1 MARPRLAG
9 RTAAALAAGLLLFA
23 PVAPA
28 SSTPA
33 DTAAAGNSPSPAPAA
48 DPASAHP
55 TTDPT
60 PGGITVTGDTSPIH
74 DPALI
79 VDERTGTW
87 YVYSTGEIDR
97 TNGGTIQVWSSHDDG
112 VTWTYEGNVWDR
124 IPAWIDEH
132 FSDGDLPG
140 NLWAPE
146 VYEHDG
152 TYYLYYSASRFGTND
167 SLTALATNTTLDPDD
182 PDYEWVD
189 QGTVITSPQEIE
201 NGKSFNAIDAGIV
214 TGADG
219 TPYMAI
225 GSYWYGIFLVEISW
239 PSGKPVEGALENA
252 VHLVDRFQPGN
263 PVEAPYIY
271 ERDGWYYLFVSFDRC
286 CQGGD
291 STYKVAVGRS
301 RDVTGPYLD
310 QDGRDMF
317 GGGGTILLDAHGA
330 VVGPGGQSVYDD
342 VLAFHYYDASNEEIP
357 YFPTLGL
364 QRLDWVDGWPVV
376 DMTVDAATLAA
387 APEAASARIGRKA
400 SFTATATGSPRPL
413 VLWEVSDDDGATW
426 RAPEKGQPR
435 TSADGTSTLRL
446 RATPDTDGTLVRATA
461 TNAHGSETSD
471 PVTLTVTK
479 PGRDKG

>member
-9 RTAAALAAGLLLFA
+9 RTAAALAAGLLLLA

-28 SSTPA
+28 SSATAEGSAATNAPTTPVA
-33 DTAAAGNSPSPAPAA
+33 APA
-48 DPASAHP
+48 
-55 TTDPT
+55 T
-60 PGGITVTGDTSPIH
+60 GGITVTGDTSPIH
-74 DPALI
+74 DPALV

-87 YVYSTGEIDR
+87 YVYSTGLVNRE
-97 TNGGTIQVWSSHDDG
+97 NGGTVQIWSSHDDG
-112 VTWTYEGNVWDR
+112 VTWAYEGTVWDE

-132 FSDGDLPG
+132 FSDGELPG
-140 NLWAPE
+140 SLWAPE
-146 VYEHDG
+146 VHEHDG
-152 TYYLYYSASRFGTND
+152 TYYLYYSASRFGTNN
-167 SLTALATNTTLDPDD
+167 SVTALATNTTLNPDD

-189 QGTVITSPQEIE
+189 QGAVITSPQEIE
-201 NGKSFNAIDAGIV
+201 NGKTFNAIDAGIV

-239 PSGKPVEGALENA
+239 PSGKPVDGALQDA

-286 CQGGD
+286 CAGGD

-310 QDGRDMF
+310 RDGRDMF

-330 VVGPGGQSVYDD
+330 IVGPGGQSVDDD

-376 DMTVDAATLAA
+376 DTTVDAATLTT
-387 APEAASARIGRKA
+387 APTDASARIGRKA
-400 SFTATATGSPRPL
+400 SFTATAAGTPRPL

-426 RAPEKGQPR
+426 RAPEKGQPA
-435 TSADGTSTLRL
+435 TSDDGTSTFSL
-446 RATPDTDGTLVRATA
+446 RATPDTDGVLVRATA
-461 TNAHGSETSD
+461 TNPHGSETSA
-471 PVTLTVTK
+471 PVTLTAAK
-479 PGRDKG
+479 PGGGKS